1 MSATVKPALCLLWR
15 PLARWLLFLCLLV
28 TAPAFADGENAAPRG
43 SFQSAAPQG
52 DFLQGAVDAP
62 KPIKFA
68 VLAFRPKPEMQARW
82 QALIDYL
89 NQAQLGRQ
97 FSLEVLTYAELDA
110 AVHARQIDLILTQ
123 PGHYISLTHRE
134 GLLSP
139 LATLVENE
147 AGNALANFG
156 GVIVTRADNPGIAT
170 LANLRGKR
178 IATSSVSSLGS
189 YQMQALELLQQD
201 IHLPADATIIETG
214 QPQDKA
220 ILALLAGTADAA
232 LVRTGV
238 IEAMQR
244 EGKLDASQIH
254 VLNPQSVSNFP
265 FALSTRLYPE
275 WPLAAMPWTD
285 EDLARRVAAA
295 ILALPHAGDV
305 AQATHIHGFT
315 IPGDY
320 RPVDELMRRLRL
332 PPFDGVQEISAG
344 DIWARFGLILTLLS
358 LIAAIAL
365 LAIAFILY
373 RANRRLKD
381 ERARAA
387 QATQQ
392 LKASESRFR
401 AIFEN
406 VDALAIQ
413 GYLADGTVVYWNHAS
428 EIVYGYSADEA
439 LGKSLCDLIIPPAM
453 RDAVENEIRW
463 MFENHRG
470 LPAARLQLISK
481 SGRPVE
487 VYSTHVV
494 SETTEHG
501 TLMFCLDISLAE
513 QARAESA
520 LIDSEARQR
529 VILEGLGEGVFGTDT
544 NGICTFINPAALAML
559 GFSEDEILG
568 KNQHLLFHYHHPDG
582 SDYPGATCPVRL
594 TALDG
599 ETRRLR
605 EWFWR
610 KNGEGF
616 PIQLTVTPKLRNGIL
631 SGTVVV
637 FSDISENVRIAEE
650 LDHYRNHL
658 EEQVR
663 LRTAQLEEAS
673 SAAEAAN
680 RAKSAFLANM
690 SHEIRTPMN
699 AVLGMAHLMRRDGVS
714 AQQAE
719 RLDKIDH
726 ATQHLLA
733 IINDI
738 LDISKIEAGKL
749 TLEQA
754 PVDVREILQGV
765 TSLLDERI
773 RSRGLVLLLES
784 DDFPECYLG
793 DPTRI
798 TQSLINYVG
807 NAIKFTE
814 QGSITLRAKRLA
826 DDESSATLRFEV
838 EDTGIGI
845 TPEIRAS
852 LFDAFK
858 QADNS
863 TTRKYGGTGLG
874 LAITRHLAQI
884 MGGDAG
890 VDSQPGHGSCFW
902 LTLRLEKNKA
912 FLPSTA
918 TEQDQPIETEL
929 ARLAG
934 WRILVAEDEPI
945 NQEIA
950 HELLT
955 DVGVIVDVAD
965 NGRQALEMAATNPY
979 DLILMDMQMPEMD
992 GLEATRQIRLLPG
1005 KKNLPIVAMTANA
1018 YAEDRER
1025 CRLAGMTD
1033 FLSKPVDP
1041 DLLFATLLRH
1051 LPQTA
1056 A

>member
-1 MSATVKPALCLLWR
+1 MSDTVHLALCLLGR
-15 PLARWLLFLCLLV
+15 RLAEMLVVSFLLL
-28 TAPAFADGENAAPRG
+28 ANPAY
-43 SFQSAAPQG
+43 SASEIV
-52 DFLQGAVDAP
+52 AVDTQ
-62 KPIKFA
+62 KPVKFA
-68 VLAFRPKPEMQARW
+68 VLAFRPKPEMLARW
-82 QALIDYL
+82 QPLIDFL
-89 NQAQLGRQ
+89 NQAQLGRH
-97 FSLEVLTYAELDA
+97 FDLEVLTYPELSA
-110 AVHARQIDLILTQ
+110 AVHARQIDFILTQ
-123 PGHYISLTHRE
+123 PGHYIALTHRE

-147 AGNALANFG
+147 ADHALANFG
-156 GVIVTRADNPGIAT
+156 GVIVTRADNAAIST
-170 LANLRGKR
+170 IANLRGKQ
-178 IATSSVSSLGS
+178 IATSSIGSLGS
-189 YQMQALELLQQD
+189 YQMQALELLQQG
-201 IHLPADATIIETG
+201 IHLPADARIIETG

-220 ILALLAGTADAA
+220 IQALLAGTADAA
-232 LVRTGV
+232 FVRTGV

-244 EGKLDASQIH
+244 EGKLDASQLHI
-254 VLNPQSVSNFP
+254 LNPQTVSNFP
-265 FALSTRLYPE
+265 FVLSTRLYPE
-275 WPLAAMPWTD
+275 WPVAAMPWTD

-295 ILALPHAGDV
+295 ILALPHGGVV
-305 AQATHIHGFT
+305 ANATKIHGFT

-320 RPVDELMRRLRL
+320 RPVDDLMRRLRL
-332 PPFDGVQEISAG
+332 PPFDAAQEITAA
-344 DIWARFGLILTLLS
+344 DIWAKYGVIL
-358 LIAAIAL
+358 AL
-365 LAIAFILY
+365 LALLATALLLSISFVLY
-373 RANRRLKD
+373 RANRRLKSEK
-381 ERARAA
+381 ERSA

-401 AIFEN
+401 SIFED

-413 GYLADGTVVYWNHAS
+413 GYLIDGTIIYWNHAS
-428 EIVYGYSADEA
+428 EIIYGYSADEA
-439 LGKSLCDLIIPPAM
+439 LGKSLFDLIIPPPM
-453 RDAVENEIRW
+453 RSEVETAVRW
-463 MFENHRG
+463 MFNHRAG
-470 LPAARLQLISK
+470 VPAKRLRLIDKERQL
-481 SGRPVE
+481 VE
-487 VYSTHVV
+487 VFSTHVV
-494 SETTEHG
+494 TETAEHG
-501 TLMFCLDISLAE
+501 VAMFCLDINLAD
-513 QARAESA
+513 QARVESA
-520 LIDSEARQR
+520 LVESEARQR

-559 GFSEDEILG
+559 GFTEDEILG
-568 KNQHLLFHYHHPDG
+568 ANQHQLFHFKHRDG
-582 SDYPGATCPVRL
+582 ADYPSAQCPVRL

-599 ETRRLR
+599 KTRRVR

-616 PIQLTVTPKLRNGIL
+616 PIQLTVTPKLRNGVL

-663 LRTAQLEEAS
+663 LRTTQLEEAR

-714 AQQAE
+714 SQQAE

-754 PVDVREILQGV
+754 PVDVREILHGV
-765 TSLLDERI
+765 TNLLDERI
-773 RSRGLVLLLES
+773 RSRGLALLLES

-798 TQSLINYVG
+798 TQSLINYVA

-814 QGSITLRAKRLA
+814 RGSITLRARRLA

-845 TPEIRAS
+845 PPEIRAS

-858 QADNS
+858 QADSS

-890 VDSQPGHGSCFW
+890 VDSEPGRGSCFW
-902 LTLRLEKNKA
+902 LTVKLKKNQA

-918 TEQDQPIETEL
+918 TNQDQPIEL
-929 ARLAG
+929 ALLAG

-955 DVGVIVDVAD
+955 DIGVLVDLAN
-965 NGRQALEMAATNPY
+965 NGRQALEMAATTRY

-1005 KKNLPIVAMTANA
+1005 QKNLPIVAMTANA

-1025 CRLAGMTD
+1025 CRVAGMTD

-1051 LPQTA
+1051 LSKRQS
-1056 A
+1056 

>member
-1 MSATVKPALCLLWR
+1 MPATVKPAPCLFWR
-15 PLARWLLFLCLLV
+15 QLVEIFFFLCLLI
-28 TAPAFADGENAAPRG
+28 TGPAFADGENTTPLGRT
-43 SFQSAAPQG
+43 QSAAPQG
-52 DFLQGAVDAP
+52 DFLQGAADTP

-68 VLAFRPKPEMQARW
+68 VLAFRPKPEMQERW
-82 QALIDYL
+82 QALIDHL

-97 FSLEVLTYAELDA
+97 FSLEVLSYAELDA
-110 AVHARQIDLILTQ
+110 AVHDRQIDLILTQ

-244 EGKLDASQIH
+244 EGKLDISRLH
-254 VLNPQSVSNFP
+254 VLNPQRVSNFP

-275 WPLAAMPWTD
+275 WPLAAMPWTN
-285 EDLARRVAAA
+285 EDLSRRVAAT

-305 AQATHIHGFT
+305 AKATHIHGFT

-332 PPFDGVQEISAG
+332 PPFDATPEISAA
-344 DIWARFGLILTLLS
+344 DIWAKFAVILTLLS
-358 LIAAIAL
+358 LIAVIAL

-373 RANRRLKD
+373 RANRRLKN

-387 QATQQ
+387 RATEQ

-413 GYLADGTVVYWNHAS
+413 GYLADGTVVYWNHSS
-428 EIVYGYSADEA
+428 EIVYGYSAEEA
-439 LGKSLCDLIIPPAM
+439 IGQSLYDLIIPSAM
-453 RDAVENEIRW
+453 REAIKNEIRW
-463 MFENHRG
+463 MFESRRA

-481 SGRPVE
+481 SGQPIE
-487 VYSTHVV
+487 VYSTHVIA
-494 SETTEHG
+494 ETAEHG
-501 TLMFCLDISLAE
+501 PLLFCLDISLAE

-520 LIDSEARQR
+520 LIDSESRQR
-529 VILEGLGEGVFGTDT
+529 VILEGLGEGVFGTDIH
-544 NGICTFINPAALAML
+544 GICTFINPAALAML
-559 GFSEDEILG
+559 GFSEDEVLG
-568 KNQHLLFHYHHPDG
+568 KNQHLLFHHHHPDG
-582 SDYPGATCPVRL
+582 SDYPGTTCPVRL

-610 KNGEGF
+610 KNGDGF
-616 PIQLTVTPKLRNGIL
+616 PIQLTVTPKLRNGVL

-637 FSDISENVRIAEE
+637 FSDISESVRIAEE

-673 SAAEAAN
+673 TAAEAAN
-680 RAKSAFLANM
+680 RAKSSFLANM

-714 AQQAE
+714 TQQAE

-754 PVDVREILQGV
+754 PVDVGEILRGV
-765 TSLLDERI
+765 PNLLDERV

-784 DDFPECYLG
+784 DDFPACYLG

-814 QGSITLRAKRLA
+814 HGSITLRAKCLA
-826 DDESSATLRFEV
+826 DDDSSSTLRFEV

-858 QADNS
+858 QADSS

-890 VDSQPGHGSCFW
+890 VDSEPGRGSCFW
-902 LTLRLEKNKA
+902 LTVKLQKNKSL
-912 FLPSTA
+912 LPSTVTNEA
-918 TEQDQPIETEL
+918 QPLEL

-955 DVGVIVDVAD
+955 DVGVVVDVAD
-965 NGRQALEMAATNPY
+965 NGRQALEMAASNPY

-1005 KKNLPIVAMTANA
+1005 QENLPIVAMTANA

-1051 LPQTA
+1051 LPKRHS
-1056 A
+1056 